1 MQLDELA
8 ARSRDIAATPRLLE
22 KVALLA
28 ELLKRL
34 APDEIEIA
42 VAFLS
47 GAVRQGRVG
56 IGGAMLAEAFTAA
69 ESTERSPSG
78 AIQPTLD
85 EAMFGPPGERTSHR
99 TPLTLAD
106 VDASLGR
113 IATLTGRGSLA
124 LRARTL
130 RHLFRRANAHE
141 RDFLGRLLT
150 GELRQG
156 ALAGLMHEAIASAAG
171 ISVERVQRASMLTGD
186 LGRVAHAALIEGA
199 DALDRFGLELF
210 RPVAPMLAQTADTI
224 DEAIERLGG
233 PTFEHKLDGA
243 RIQIHKSGH
252 DVRVFSRLLNEVTPA
267 VPEVVELVR
276 ALPARRLVLDG
287 EAIALAADGRPH
299 PFQVTMR
306 RFGRRLDV
314 QALRAELPIVPVFFD
329 LLHEGGEDTI
339 DLPQRER
346 FDRLLAVA
354 PAHVVPHLRAA
365 DAAAA
370 EAFYDAAL
378 EAGHEGVMAK
388 DPASPYLAGR
398 RGAAWLKIKPA
409 HTLDLVVLAA
419 EWGHGRR
426 SGWLSNL
433 HLGAADGTRGFA
445 MLGKTFKGMTD
456 ATLAWQTE
464 RLLALETERDGHIVH
479 VNPELV
485 VEIAFNDVQESPVYA
500 SGMALRF
507 ARLVRYRE
515 DKRPSDADTVE
526 TVRKIL
532 RGQTPKRRTAR

>member
-1 MQLDELA
+1 MRLDELA

-34 APDEIEIA
+34 PPDEIAIA

-56 IGGAMLAEAFTAA
+56 VGGAMLAEAFTAA

-85 EAMFGPPGERTSHR
+85 EAMFGPPGERESHR
-99 TPLTLAD
+99 APLTLAD

-113 IATLTGRGSLA
+113 IASLTGRGSLA
-124 LRARTL
+124 LRSKTL
-130 RHLFRRANAHE
+130 RHLLRRANAHE
-141 RDFLGRLLT
+141 RDFLGRLLS

-156 ALAGLMHEAIASAAG
+156 ALAGLMHEAVASAAG
-171 ISVERVQRASMLTGD
+171 IAVERVQRASMLTGD
-186 LGRVAHAALIEGA
+186 LGRVAHAALTEGP

-210 RPVAPMLAQTADTI
+210 RPLAPMLAQTAETI
-224 DEAIERLGG
+224 AEAVERLGSAA
-233 PTFEHKLDGA
+233 FEYKLDGA
-243 RIQIHKSGH
+243 RIQVHKSH
-252 DVRVFSRLLNEVTPA
+252 DEVRVFSRLLNEVTPA
-267 VPEVVELVR
+267 VPEVVDVVH
-276 ALPARRLVLDG
+276 ALPVQRVVLDG
-287 EAIALAADGRPH
+287 EAIAVAADGRPQ
-299 PFQVTMR
+299 PFQITMR

-314 QALRAELPIVPVFFD
+314 ERLRAELPLVPVFFD
-329 LLHEGGEDTI
+329 LLSVEGDDVLDRT
-339 DLPQRER
+339 QRER
-346 FDRLLAVA
+346 FERLLDVA
-354 PAHVVPHLRAA
+354 PSHVVPHLTTA
-365 DAAAA
+365 DVAAA
-370 EAFYDAAL
+370 ESFYDAAL
-378 EAGHEGVMAK
+378 DAGHEGVMAK

-433 HLGAADGTRGFA
+433 HLGAADGAGGFA

-456 ATLAWQTE
+456 ETLAWQTE
-464 RLLALETERDGHIVH
+464 RLLALEAGRDGHVVH
-479 VNPELV
+479 VRPELV
-485 VEIAFNDVQESPVYA
+485 VEIAFNDVQASPVYA

-515 DKRPSDADTVE
+515 DKRPDEADTVA
-526 TVRKIL
+526 TVRAIQ
-532 RGQTPKRRTAR
+532 RGQTPKRRASD